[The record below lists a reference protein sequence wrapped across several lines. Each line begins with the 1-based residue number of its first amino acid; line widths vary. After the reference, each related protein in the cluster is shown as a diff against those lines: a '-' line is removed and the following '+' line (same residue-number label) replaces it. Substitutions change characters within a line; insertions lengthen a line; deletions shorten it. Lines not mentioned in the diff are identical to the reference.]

1 MKILEKIRGLPE
13 AKRKFIFW
21 VTAGMAGLAMIIWF
35 VLTTMARMKNLI
47 S

>member
-1 MKILEKIRGLPE
+1 MKILEKIRSLSE
-13 AKRKFIFW
+13 TNRKLIFW

-35 VLTTMARMKNLI
+35 VLTTIARMKNLI